1 MRPACLDTPAKTT
14 MRLAVFSDIH
24 ANPLALQACLDKAE
38 ELGATQHAL
47 LGDLVGY
54 GPDPSAVVTMVQS
67 LQEQG
72 AWVLRGNHDT
82 LAAAPPAEAK
92 THDEH
97 GAQWTH
103 NMLDAAQHA
112 YLAGLPLEHQEGRV
126 YLVHASADAPER
138 WRYVT
143 NPVVAGDSLNAAAKR
158 PEVRWVLG
166 GHVHMQALYYR
177 GVGSSLM
184 LFEPTPGVAIPVP
197 AHRHWLATVG
207 SVGQPRDGNRAAA
220 FALLDTDRAQ
230 LSFFRVNYD
239 VGAVAI
245 MARRK
250 GLPEDLIKRLQE
262 GR

>member
-1 MRPACLDTPAKTT
+1 MPGDIPHDI
-14 MRLAVFSDIH
+14 MRLALFSDIH

-38 ELGATQHAL
+38 ELGATQSAL

-54 GPDPSAVVTMVQS
+54 GPDPETVVGMVQD
-67 LQEQG
+67 LQDKG

-82 LAAAPPAEAK
+82 LAANPPAEAK
-92 THDEH
+92 SQDELGAKWTHDMLD
-97 GAQWTH
+97 GAQR
-103 NMLDAAQHA
+103 D
-112 YLAGLPLEHQEGRV
+112 YLAGLPLDRQEGRI

-138 WRYVT
+138 WRYVN
-143 NPVVAGDSLNAAAKR
+143 NPIVANDSLSHAARR
-158 PEVRWVLG
+158 PEVRYVLG

-177 GVGSSLM
+177 GRGSTLM

-230 LSFFRVNYD
+230 LSFFRVRYD
-239 VGAVAI
+239 VGAVAAL
-245 MARRK
+245 ARRK
-250 GLPEDLIKRLQE
+250 GLPENLIKRLQE